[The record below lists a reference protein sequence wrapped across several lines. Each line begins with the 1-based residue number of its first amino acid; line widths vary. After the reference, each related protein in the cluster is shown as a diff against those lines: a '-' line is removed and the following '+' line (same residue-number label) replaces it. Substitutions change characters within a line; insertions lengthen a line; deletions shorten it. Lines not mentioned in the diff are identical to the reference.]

1 MASSQSTLI
10 LVPIDNFGPWA
21 RAIAQQLI
29 EIEQA
34 DETHSLLL
42 HVFDE
47 ETRQATVS
55 QSYGFDRETGLDTLA
70 KSLSGVQAAGEVLD
84 DAGFEYSAVGISGED
99 RGSGILSAA
108 EECAASRIYM
118 HSRKRSPTGKAIF
131 GSTIAYIL
139 SNATVPVVVLP
150 NDATRG
156 HIERPE
162 SA

>member
-1 MASSQSTLI
+1 MASPQETLI

-21 RAIAQQLI
+21 QAIAQQLV

-34 DETHSLLL
+34 DEIRPLLL

-47 ETRQATVS
+47 ETKQAAIS
-55 QSYGFDRETGLDTLA
+55 QSDAFDEGTDLNTLA

-84 DAGFEYSAVGISGED
+84 DAGFEYSTVGVSGENL
-99 RGSGILSAA
+99 GIGILNVA
-108 EECAASRIYM
+108 EECAVSRIYM

-131 GSTIAYIL
+131 GSTIAHIL

-156 HIERPE
+156 HTE
-162 SA
+162 